1 VQVETRKE
9 LRWAIDGQRKN
20 PLAAWAAGVDTNASV
35 LAFLDSIHIYM
46 VMLPNKF
53 AFVVLAMD

>member
-1 VQVETRKE
+1 
-9 LRWAIDGQRKN
+9 
-20 PLAAWAAGVDTNASV
+20 LAAWAAGVDTNASV